1 MKAILVIDMPN
12 RCGECPL
19 CSKDEN
25 CWGDIVSA
33 ECQMQYKGYV
43 ALNEKPYWCP
53 LKPLPIKNKYKH
65 DSMATIDYENDITLA
80 DYQNFGWNAC
90 LDEITGETE

>member
-1 MKAILVIDMPN
+1 MKAVLVIDKPN

-25 CWGDIVSA
+25 YWGDIVSA

-53 LKPLPIKNKYKH
+53 LRPLPEKKEMITDLPQLTDSVSGKIARAFIKGY
-65 DSMATIDYENDITLA
+65 
-80 DYQNFGWNAC
+80 NAC
-90 LDEITGETE
+90 INEITGETE